1 MTDRIETIFHKI
13 AQQQTQLKIPTPS
26 VRLTQKNKVR
36 KKGVPCLWRLAVF
49 TASR

>member
-1 MTDRIETIFHKI
+1 MTETIEKVSHKI

>member
-1 MTDRIETIFHKI
+1 MTDKIETISHKI
-13 AQQQTQLKIPTPS
+13 AQQHIQLKIPTHS

-49 TASR
+49 TAAR